1 MYSYISKLETT
12 HINEII
18 FKTFYKQINKL
29 GDPVRRVAAKATYQ
43 IGLLLENHP
52 AMKAVVLSEI
62 ERLLHRTNI
71 ATRAQYYGICCLTQV
86 NIITNCYSIVIR

>member
-1 MYSYISKLETT
+1 MLAL
-12 HINEII
+12 
-18 FKTFYKQINKL
+18 QINKL

-43 IGLLLENHP
+43 IKLLLEKHP

-71 ATRAQYYGICCLTQV
+71 APRAQYNGICCLTQV
-86 NIITNCYSIVIR
+86 KLCLLDLVALKKLKCT

>member
-1 MYSYISKLETT
+1 MLAL
-12 HINEII
+12 
-18 FKTFYKQINKL
+18 QINKL

-43 IGLLLENHP
+43 IKLLLEKHP

-71 ATRAQYYGICCLTQV
+71 APRAQYYGICCLTQV
-86 NIITNCYSIVIR
+86 KLCLLDLVALKKLKCT

>member
-1 MYSYISKLETT
+1 MLAL
-12 HINEII
+12 
-18 FKTFYKQINKL
+18 QINKL

-43 IGLLLENHP
+43 IKLLLEKHP

-71 ATRAQYYGICCLTQV
+71 APRAQYYGICCLTQV
-86 NIITNCYSIVIR
+86 KLCLLYLVTLKKLK